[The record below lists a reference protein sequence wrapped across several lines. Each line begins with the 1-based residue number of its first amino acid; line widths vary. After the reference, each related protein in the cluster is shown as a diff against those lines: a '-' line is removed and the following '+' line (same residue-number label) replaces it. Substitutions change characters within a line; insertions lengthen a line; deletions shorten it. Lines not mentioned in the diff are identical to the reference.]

1 MAIFKKVAKA
11 GKSQDDYA
19 IHNLITYITRPD
31 KTPSQMIGGY
41 GVDPDHIAD
50 SMVQISNQ
58 FHKNSRIRLH
68 HFIVS
73 FTRWECADP
82 GILYCIGMEISR
94 RIGQESQFAF
104 ALHEDTDY
112 PRLHFVFN
120 AVSFIDGHR
129 YRGGKKEYFDLYNR
143 VRLILK
149 DFWIKVLMP
158 VERMTYRPSS

>member
-11 GKSQDDYA
+11 GKYQDDYA

-41 GVDPDHIAD
+41 GIDPDHIAD

-73 FTRWECADP
+73 FCKWECSAP
-82 GILYCIGMEISR
+82 GVLYCIGMAISNQ
-94 RIGQESQFAF
+94 IGPEYQIAF
-104 ALHEDTDY
+104 ALHEDTEY
-112 PRLHFVFN
+112 PHLHFVFN
-120 AVSFIDGHR
+120 AISHIDGHR
-129 YRGGKKEYFDLYNR
+129 YRGGKKEYAELYHL
-143 VRLILK
+143 VRGVIREYRIKELI
-149 DFWIKVLMP
+149 P
-158 VERMTYRPSS
+158 VDYREEDGEE